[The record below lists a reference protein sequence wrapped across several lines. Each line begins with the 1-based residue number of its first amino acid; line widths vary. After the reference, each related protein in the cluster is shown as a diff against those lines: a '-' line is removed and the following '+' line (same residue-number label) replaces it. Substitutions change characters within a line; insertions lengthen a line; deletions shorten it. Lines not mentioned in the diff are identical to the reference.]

1 MQNANLFYQKNA
13 LVTIMMARD
22 IVNKEP
28 GDKMIPIAEYER
40 SCGFSRW
47 TIQTAI
53 KTLLDN
59 DCMVVEKYGPKGTFL
74 SKINY
79 EKLWTFTDWDPLLG
93 CVPVSTSCALSGLL
107 TGTNIV
113 LKQKGIPFN
122 FSFMTP
128 VKNRLLSLDR
138 GRCNFVITTK
148 LAYEI
153 GKEMCPNIRLAMELK
168 NCKYNLGYS
177 VYYNTER
184 FQGVEDGM
192 SIGIY
197 ESALEQKYL
206 SNLICEGKKV
216 EKKYLYYHETYNA
229 FARGEIDMVVQRSDC
244 EDYRI
249 YREKSVG
256 LSYLGL
262 DETIMTPVVLVNKDD
277 YGIEE
282 LIKNNIN
289 IAEMAAIQEKV
300 MQGKM
305 EPSYY

>member
-28 GDKMIPIAEYER
+28 GDKMVPIAEYER
-40 SCGFSRW
+40 NCGFSRW

-59 DCMVVEKYGPKGTFL
+59 ECMVVEKYGPKGTFL
-74 SKINY
+74 AKINY
-79 EKLWTFTDWDPLLG
+79 EKLWNFTDWDPLLG
-93 CVPVSTSCALSGLL
+93 CVPVSTSRTLSGLL

-122 FSFMTP
+122 LSFMAP

-138 GRCNFVITTK
+138 GRCNFVIATK
-148 LAYEI
+148 LAYEL
-153 GKEMCPNIRLAMELK
+153 GKEMYPNVRLAMELK
-168 NCKYNLGYS
+168 NCKYNLGYR
-177 VYYNTER
+177 VYYNTEQ
-184 FQGVEDGM
+184 FQGVKDGM

-197 ESALEQKYL
+197 ESALEQTYL
-206 SNLICEGKKV
+206 SNLVCEGRDV
-216 EKKYLYYHETYNA
+216 EKKYLYYHETYSA
-229 FARGEIDMVVQRSDC
+229 FLHGEIDMVVQRSDC
-244 EDYRI
+244 EEYQMFK
-249 YREKSVG
+249 EKSVS

-262 DETIMTPVVLVNKDD
+262 DEEIMTPVVLVNKDD
-277 YGIEE
+277 YGMEE
-282 LIKNNIN
+282 LIKHNIN
-289 IAEMAAIQEKV
+289 IAEMAEIQKKV
-300 MQGKM
+300 LEGEM